1 MIRDEQRKAFEQW
14 ATSQQ
19 FCLERFN
26 SVDEY
31 MNDNTHFAWEGWQA
45 AQKVKPL
52 NFEDDGHG
60 GVYAQTLIG
69 IYDIYHTSE
78 DRELVP
84 EGEGY
89 YFERNCRIIKGVYA
103 TQDEA
108 IEAANAD
115 FRKRVLS
122 CLVNGGV

>member
-1 MIRDEQRKAFEQW
+1 MTSDEQRKAFEQW

-19 FCLERFN
+19 FCLERFDA
-26 SVDEY
+26 VDEY

-52 NFEDDGHG
+52 EFKQDEDGDYCAKTILGEYRI
-60 GVYAQTLIG
+60 YAGKMFIFRRLELKTL
-69 IYDIYHTSE
+69 E
-78 DRELVP
+78 
-84 EGEGY
+84 
-89 YFERNCRIIKGVYA
+89 
-103 TQDEA
+103 EA

-122 CLVNGGV
+122 